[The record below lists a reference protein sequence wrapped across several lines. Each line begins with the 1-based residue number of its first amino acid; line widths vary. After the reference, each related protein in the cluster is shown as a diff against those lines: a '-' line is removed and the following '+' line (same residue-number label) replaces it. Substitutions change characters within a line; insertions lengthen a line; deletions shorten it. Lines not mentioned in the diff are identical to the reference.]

1 MRKYFVVLAALA
13 ALCFLTGCGSAGNG
27 SDELQNEG
35 IAITFHKEV
44 TRGGYKVLSVAE
56 LKKWLDE
63 KKEMLIIDTTPK
75 DVSYDKNHIP
85 GAVQIQFP
93 IPEMTEMSDEQKA
106 AFEKVLGPDKDRL
119 LVFYCG
125 FTKCTRSH
133 NAAMWATKLGYTNVY
148 RCPGGIVTWK
158 QAGFPVESSK

>member
-56 LKKWLDE
+56 LKKWLDD
-63 KKEMLIIDTTPK
+63 KKEILIIDTTPK

-106 AFEKVLGPDKDRL
+106 AFEKVLGVDAKDVVHTPIL
-119 LVFYCG
+119 LETG
-125 FTKCTRSH
+125 FTKTSLIQG
-133 NAAMWATKLGYTNVY
+133 AACEQLPQE
-148 RCPGGIVTWK
+148 CPNH
-158 QAGFPVESSK
+158 GF